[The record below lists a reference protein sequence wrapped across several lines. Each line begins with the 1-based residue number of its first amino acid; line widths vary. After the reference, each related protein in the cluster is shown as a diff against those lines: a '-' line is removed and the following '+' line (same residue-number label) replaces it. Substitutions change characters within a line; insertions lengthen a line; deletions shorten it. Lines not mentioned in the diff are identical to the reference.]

1 MEFMAH
7 ANAAVRYDW
16 APFSLLRDDGAH
28 IVDALHQASVVV
40 FQRYLQRLLALLDIA
55 EAHAGTAS
63 AALLQ
68 ARLAPDMLPLH
79 AQVDVVANFALR
91 GCFPLVGEAVPDY
104 GDFPA
109 SFDGLRARLARS
121 RALLETL
128 PPERFMEQST
138 RVVHDRAGDAEL
150 SLPAAEFLF
159 QYTLP
164 NFFFH
169 LGMVYAILRSCGVP
183 LGKADFDGYHRYPS
197 V

>member
-1 MEFMAH
+1 
-7 ANAAVRYDW
+7 
-16 APFSLLRDDGAH
+16 
-28 IVDALHQASVVV
+28 VVV
-40 FQRYLQRLLALLDIA
+40 FRRYLQRLLTLLDIA

-68 ARLAPDMLPLH
+68 ARLAADMLPLQT
-79 AQVDVVANFALR
+79 QVDVVSNFALR
-91 GCFPLVGEAVPDY
+91 GCFPLAGEAMPDD

-109 SFDGLRARLARS
+109 SFDGLRARLAKS
-121 RALLETL
+121 MALLETL
-128 PPERFMEQST
+128 PPERFTDGWM

-150 SLPAAEFLF
+150 SLPAVEFLF
-159 QYTLP
+159 QYALP

-169 LGMVYAILRSCGVP
+169 LGVVYAILRSCGVP